1 MERLLKRV
9 FAARP
14 GELEEYVV
22 VRLNS
27 DPAIVYVIDLA
38 VIKEILVGRS
48 LESTVVVN
56 ELSVSRRHCLI
67 RVEEEKKALIL
78 VDLQAK
84 FGTVVEVHRAEI
96 VLQEEY
102 QKGRTKLLF
111 SKQRKMSFF

>member
-1 MERLLKRV
+1 MERLLRRV

-27 DPAIVYVIDLA
+27 DPAIVYVIDLG
-38 VIKEILVGRS
+38 VTKEILVGRS

-56 ELSVSRRHCLI
+56 ELSVSRRHCLV
-67 RVEEEKKALIL
+67 RVEEDKKALIL

-84 FGTVVEVHRAEI
+84 FGTVVEVHRA
-96 VLQEEY
+96 
-102 QKGRTKLLF
+102 
-111 SKQRKMSFF
+111 